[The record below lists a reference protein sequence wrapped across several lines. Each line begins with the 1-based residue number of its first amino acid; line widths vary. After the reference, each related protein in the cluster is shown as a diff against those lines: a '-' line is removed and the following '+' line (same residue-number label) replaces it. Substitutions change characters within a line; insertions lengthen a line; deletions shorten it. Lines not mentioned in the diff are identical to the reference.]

1 MKRYTSGISALFAI
15 IVLSACVA
23 IPENP
28 PPTPAPRPQRD
39 VSELASAL
47 AKMYAVD
54 NADELHDRLTELKEC
69 LFHVMEGEIMPAPEE
84 SDTIAI
90 HLVGEITLTPEEWDA
105 MSIYVLSSLQAAA
118 RYERFEAVKDGT
130 LDKYYDPDTESREEQ
145 VIQEFDWTRDIVC
158 GE

>member
-1 MKRYTSGISALFAI
+1 MKRYTSGISALVVIF
-15 IVLSACVA
+15 VLSACVA
-23 IPENP
+23 IPQNP

-39 VSELASAL
+39 ISELASAL
-47 AKMYAVD
+47 AKMYSVD

-69 LFHVMEGEIMPAPEE
+69 LFHAMEGEIMPAPEE

-90 HLVGEITLTPEEWDA
+90 PLEGEIMLTPEEWDA
-105 MSIYVLSSLQAAA
+105 LSIYMLSSLQTAA
-118 RYERFEAVKDGT
+118 RYDRFEAVKNGT

-145 VIQEFDWTRDIVC
+145 VIQEFDWTIDIVC